1 MEYLLNNYNMNININ
16 NMNIVPNNMG
26 MMNNNMT
33 PNNNYLRLNLVS
45 GVAVARPYQ
54 YPSSNI
60 TNELFYSL

>member
-1 MEYLLNNYNMNININ
+1 MNININ
-16 NMNIVPNNMG
+16 NMNIMPNNMG

-33 PNNNYLRLNLVS
+33 PNNNYLPSNSVVN
-45 GVAVARPYQ
+45 GVVVVRPNQ